1 MRVSLITELPQRFRR
16 LFRTTTPKS
25 SNVGRPGFEQR
36 ENWQRFFDKY
46 RAPCIEFVEHK
57 YPFCKPDSE
66 DVFMRVA
73 ERIMANPSVTNRKP
87 GDTFRT
93 VLCNLCIREIFRMHH
108 PKRQEAERRFNRQPV
123 FVTVPHLF
131 HRKSLRRT
139 RLEEIAL
146 FVEAD
151 LRSPEYVNGMYY
163 EPIDEDKLSLWCQIQ
178 ALKADCPEM
187 TYGEAAERLGLSR
200 RTVYRALQ
208 TLHRHIR
215 RETYRIAASLD
226 YL

>member
-1 MRVSLITELPQRFRR
+1 MKVSLITELPQRFRR

-108 PKRQEAERRFNRQPV
+108 PKRQEAE
-123 FVTVPHLF
+123 
-131 HRKSLRRT
+131 
-139 RLEEIAL
+139 
-146 FVEAD
+146 
-151 LRSPEYVNGMYY
+151 
-163 EPIDEDKLSLWCQIQ
+163 
-178 ALKADCPEM
+178 
-187 TYGEAAERLGLSR
+187 
-200 RTVYRALQ
+200 
-208 TLHRHIR
+208 
-215 RETYRIAASLD
+215 
-226 YL
+226 

>member
-1 MRVSLITELPQRFRR
+1 MKVSLITELPQRFRR

-66 DVFMRVA
+66 
-73 ERIMANPSVTNRKP
+73 
-87 GDTFRT
+87 
-93 VLCNLCIREIFRMHH
+93 
-108 PKRQEAERRFNRQPV
+108 
-123 FVTVPHLF
+123 
-131 HRKSLRRT
+131 
-139 RLEEIAL
+139 
-146 FVEAD
+146 
-151 LRSPEYVNGMYY
+151 YVNGMYY

-200 RTVYRALQ
+200 WTVYRALQ